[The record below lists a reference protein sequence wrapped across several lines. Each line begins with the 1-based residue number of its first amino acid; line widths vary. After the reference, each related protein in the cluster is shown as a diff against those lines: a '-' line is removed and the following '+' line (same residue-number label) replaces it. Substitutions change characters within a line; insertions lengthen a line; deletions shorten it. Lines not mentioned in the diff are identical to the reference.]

1 MISVRYS
8 IQKRLLKSAMLVLI
22 AVGVISGFIVLK
34 LSNTASDEAHDKVLG
49 AAAMTIAETISFGE
63 SGVTVDLPY
72 AAFAILGTSG
82 KNRIFYRVVAP
93 DGSTVTGTPVLGIDQ
108 PPLTFNESRFFD
120 SEYRGENI
128 RVVQIAHFFQG
139 RRGGGWF
146 NVFVGETREARSQL
160 ATHLASF
167 ALLPAILATILG
179 LVLISLAIRSSFSPL
194 RAIETSI
201 RQRNPTDMSAIDVDV
216 PLEVETLVGSINQ
229 FMARLE
235 ATLEGLRQ
243 VTADAAHQLRTP
255 LAAVRALS
263 ELAMD
268 QDLPPPLQNY
278 IGRINKNAISA
289 TQLASQLMTEAQLL
303 HSLETERFK
312 QINLTRLTSKVV
324 ETTIAEMRFQVELP
338 DIVYPQDDDPACLIE
353 GNEAAMGELIKNLLV
368 NAILHGAGPID
379 LCVWQDGSHVR
390 LAVKDRGPGI
400 PDVIR
405 ETVFERFVKDPDKQS
420 GTGLGLAIVKQIVTA
435 NGGRVWFRK
444 REKGGLVI
452 DLQFSA
458 SSKDNKFEQGRK

>member
-1 MISVRYS
+1 MRYS

-22 AVGVISGFIVLK
+22 AVGVISGFIVLQ

-108 PPLTFNESRFFD
+108 SPLTFNESRFFD
-120 SEYRGENI
+120 SEYRGETI

-146 NVFVGETREARSQL
+146 NVFVGETREARNQL

-216 PLEVETLVGSINQ
+216 PLEVATLVGSINQ

-255 LAAVRALS
+255 LSAVRALS

-268 QDLPPPLQNY
+268 QDLPAPLKNY
-278 IGRINKNAISA
+278 ISRINKNAISA

-312 QINLTRLTSKVV
+312 QINLTHLTAKVV

-338 DIVYPQDDDPACLIE
+338 DINHPQEEDPACFIE
-353 GNEAAMGELIKNLLV
+353 GNEAAMGELIKNLLI

-400 PDVIR
+400 PDAIR

-435 NGGRVWFRK
+435 NGGRVWLRK

-452 DLQFSA
+452 DLQFAA
-458 SSKDNKFEQGRK
+458 SSKDNKVGQGRQ